1 MSDRKKEILSLLE
14 QEPHD
19 AFLLYALG
27 MEFLSEN
34 NFDEA
39 KKYFLKVL
47 LIEKNHV
54 DALFRLAQIE
64 QHLGNDEGAL
74 QWYEKAYDAALQ
86 QNKTKT
92 AMEIKNIME
101 MLKF

>member
-1 MSDRKKEILSLLE
+1 MNNRKKEILSLLE
-14 QEPHD
+14 QDPD
-19 AFLLYALG
+19 DTFLLYALG
-27 MEFLSEN
+27 MEFLSEKK
-34 NFDEA
+34 FDEA

-47 LIEKNHV
+47 ELEHHHV

-64 QHLGNDEGAL
+64 EYSGNENPAIE
-74 QWYEKAYDAALQ
+74 WYERAYEAAVL